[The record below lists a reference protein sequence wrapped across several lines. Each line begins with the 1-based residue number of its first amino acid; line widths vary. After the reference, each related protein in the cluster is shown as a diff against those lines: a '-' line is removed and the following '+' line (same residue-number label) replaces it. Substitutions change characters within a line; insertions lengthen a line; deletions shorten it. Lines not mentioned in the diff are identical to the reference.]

1 MDTQQFLQEIRR
13 SVSEISGVDT
23 VKALVAKAL
32 DSGVDPVDII
42 EAMNRGLVEVGEKYE
57 TGSFFLSELIMA
69 GILATEITGMLKPYL
84 EKTSEKTLGKV
95 VIGTVRGDLHDIGKN
110 IVISMLSSAGFKT
123 IDLGIDVPVER
134 FIEAIRREE
143 PDILAM
149 SCLLTSAME
158 EVKKVIEKVKKTGL
172 RGKVKILIGGRPITP
187 EFAEEVGADSSS
199 RNAVEAV
206 KIAKALVGGRVE

>member
-134 FIEAIRREE
+134 FIEAIRKEK

-158 EVKKVIEKVKKTGL
+158 EVKKVIEEVKKAGL
-172 RGKVKILIGGRPITP
+172 RGKVKILIGGRPVTP

>member
-23 VKALVAKAL
+23 MKTLVTKAL

-158 EVKKVIEKVKKTGL
+158 EVKKVIEEVEKTGL

>member
-149 SCLLTSAME
+149 SCLLTSAIE
-158 EVKKVIEKVKKTGL
+158 EVKKTGL

>member
-158 EVKKVIEKVKKTGL
+158 EVKKVIEEVKKAGL
-172 RGKVKILIGGRPITP
+172 RGKVKILIGGRPVTS